1 MLNLLAMAIGTA
13 AGYLPHLL
21 FGRHLS
27 FFADFMTGTVTGGAA
42 YIYALY
48 KLKQMRGDF

>member
-1 MLNLLAMAIGTA
+1 MLNLLAMVVGAIA
-13 AGYLPHLL
+13 SYLPHLL

-27 FFADFMTGTVTGGAA
+27 FFADFMAGTVTGGAG
-42 YIYALY
+42 YLYALY